1 MVKSWDFLA
10 NVVSIEIP
18 GATHVSRPRLV
29 SLVLSTR
36 VATIVCESW
45 QMITSAYKMWKTDES
60 VNGERGE
67 RILGMQLSALR
78 EDKSMRI

>member
-1 MVKSWDFLA
+1 M
-10 NVVSIEIP
+10 SIEIP

-60 VNGERGE
+60 VKGERE

-78 EDKSMRI
+78 EDKSMNFNCVRNNA